1 MTVAWWA
8 SGCNNLD
15 DGYSDGDS
23 STGSCGSENHDEETG
38 MARDRSAGD
47 QAAVMVRV
55 VAVLSVAAV
64 GSQRRV

>member
-1 MTVAWWA
+1 MKVLMTVAWWA
-8 SGCNNLD
+8 SGCSSLD
-15 DGYSDGDS
+15 D
-23 STGSCGSENHDEETG
+23 THDEETG